1 MLEEKEEKKRLER
14 PRGRV
19 RKEKSSSH
27 REKKGEEGRCQPEGL
42 RGGQLRD

>member
-1 MLEEKEEKKRLER
+1 MLDEKEEKKRLER

-19 RKEKSSSH
+19 RKEKSSSL
-27 REKKGEEGRCQPEGL
+27 REKKGRKEGASQRGL